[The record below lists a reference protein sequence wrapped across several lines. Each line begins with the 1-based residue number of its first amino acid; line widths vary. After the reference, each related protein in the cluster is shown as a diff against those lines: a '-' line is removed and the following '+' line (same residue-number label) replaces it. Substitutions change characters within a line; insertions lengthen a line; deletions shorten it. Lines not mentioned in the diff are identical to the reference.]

1 MGRGRAAAGRDSW
14 CAARGR
20 KTSMASPGRSGR
32 LPLPLC
38 HGLVHAVCWIPW
50 PHKPHGCPRS
60 EREGQALRKRDPAD
74 LASTN
79 LAARVPT
86 TLTGPTLTLLIYR
99 CAVPPAGMS
108 SLPRFPALPAHARR
122 RLLSLLAVCS
132 RFAASPS
139 EHVVPPPLGAPQS
152 SLGLRSAT
160 GILAIGFCTQTTPR
174 HTMLCVVA

>member
-1 MGRGRAAAGRDSW
+1 MGRGGRAAAGRDSW

-38 HGLVHAVCWIPW
+38 HGLVWIPW

-60 EREGQALRKRDPAD
+60 EREGRALRKRDPAD

-86 TLTGPTLTLLIYR
+86 TPTGPTLTLPPYSSIAVLCLPPACQAFR
-99 CAVPPAGMS
+99 GSLPSLHALGAVCLVFLPCAVGS
-108 SLPRFPALPAHARR
+108 RRR
-122 RLLSLLAVCS
+122 RLSTWFRRRWARLSHL
-132 RFAASPS
+132 
-139 EHVVPPPLGAPQS
+139 
-152 SLGLRSAT
+152 
-160 GILAIGFCTQTTPR
+160 
-174 HTMLCVVA
+174 